1 MYLAKLHRQ
10 HDMVLRILLED
21 LKQHAEALRYIHTLD
36 FFEAEKNIKQYGKD
50 LMAQVP
56 EETTKLLMELCS
68 TYSPITDDAESL
80 FALDTKGSCREC
92 YSSLRLRDRSSPSA
106 GHHSPSLRHVSSV
119 RFDCIANAGLQQLT
133 AILEDMS
140 FIEGAAANRAHPAE
154 FIHIFINHPDWLVKV
169 RVYLL
174 ELLHPVRWN
183 SLYASSVLP
192 SSSSSSLSSKKTAI
206 PAATLVTFLSSTTR
220 YSKCTCARMIHRI

>member
-92 YSSLRLRDRSSPSA
+92 YSSLRLRDRSSPITSSSCVV
-106 GHHSPSLRHVSSV
+106 GSV
-119 RFDCIANAGLQQLT
+119 RLYSECGIAAVDG
-133 AILEDMS
+133 DS
-140 FIEGAAANRAHPAE
+140 RGHVVHR
-154 FIHIFINHPDWLVKV
+154 
-169 RVYLL
+169 R
-174 ELLHPVRWN
+174 R
-183 SLYASSVLP
+183 SSQSRP
-192 SSSSSSLSSKKTAI
+192 S
-206 PAATLVTFLSSTTR
+206 
-220 YSKCTCARMIHRI
+220 C